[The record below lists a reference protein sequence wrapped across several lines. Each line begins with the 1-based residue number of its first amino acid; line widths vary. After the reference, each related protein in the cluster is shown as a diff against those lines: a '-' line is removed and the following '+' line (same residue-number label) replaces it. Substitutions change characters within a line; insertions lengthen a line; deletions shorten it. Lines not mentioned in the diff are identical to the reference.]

1 MSRSSLVALWVKD
14 PALSLLWLRLLLRCR
29 FDSWPGNIRMLRA
42 QTKKKKKKKEKK
54 KKKTRVAL

>member
-1 MSRSSLVALWVKD
+1 MVRWVND
-14 PALSLLWLRLLLRCR
+14 LALSLLWLRLLLRCR